1 MNDEKNT
8 VESDLDDAILTKF
21 SNLLNKYHNPS
32 NHNQHAEAVP
42 VTPPAST
49 ADPAADCQ
57 SVGMVVTSIP
67 VLTEAVILDAVESDT
82 QSEPVKSVRAVLDAA
97 LKDTNIAMSHT
108 DRCALADALEMR
120 WAEHFKST

>member
-21 SNLLNKYHNPS
+21 SNLLNKYHNPG
-32 NHNQHAEAVP
+32 NRNQHAEAVP
-42 VTPPAST
+42 VTPPASI
-49 ADPAADCQ
+49 ADPADCQ
-57 SVGMVVTSIP
+57 SVCMVVTSIP

-82 QSEPVKSVRAVLDAA
+82 QSEPVKPVRAVLDAA
-97 LKDTNIAMSHT
+97 LKDTNIAMSQT